1 MREGLDLRF
10 SSYGRSN
17 RAVYPSFRSLITARD
32 LDGKMTG
39 FLATEASWRLIKAMH
54 GAGRIVPIVGNLGG
68 DRAFPALAAEL
79 RARGLRLSALYTSN
93 AELYMWRD
101 GVFPQFARTVTTLP
115 IDGSS
120 VIIRSYFDR
129 SGTRH
134 PLAVP
139 GHMSVQ
145 LLQRTHDF
153 VRRYRAG
160 EIQSYWDVVS
170 LDAR

>member
-1 MREGLDLRF
+1 VAPDQDD
-10 SSYGRSN
+10 
-17 RAVYPSFRSLITARD
+17 ARRRPD
-32 LDGKMTG
+32 
-39 FLATEASWRLIKAMH
+39 RP
-54 GAGRIVPIVGNLGG
+54 RRRNLGG
-68 DRAFPALAAEL
+68 DHAFPALAAEL
-79 RARGLRLSALYTSN
+79 RSRGLRLSALYTSN

-101 GVFPQFARTVTTLP
+101 GVFPRFARTVSALP
-115 IDGSS
+115 IDGRS

-129 SGTRH
+129 SGSRH

-145 LLQRTHDF
+145 LLQRTQDF